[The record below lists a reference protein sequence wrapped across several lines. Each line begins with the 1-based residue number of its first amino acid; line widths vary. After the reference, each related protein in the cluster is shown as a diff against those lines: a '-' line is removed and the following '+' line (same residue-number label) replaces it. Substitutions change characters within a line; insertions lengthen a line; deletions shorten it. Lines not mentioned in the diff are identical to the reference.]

1 MGSQIRI
8 QARSGGGVRRSR
20 CELLQIF
27 YNFVDIFLKK
37 S

>member
-8 QARSGGGVRRSR
+8 QAGSGGRVRCSR

-27 YNFVDIFLKK
+27 YNFVDIFLKE